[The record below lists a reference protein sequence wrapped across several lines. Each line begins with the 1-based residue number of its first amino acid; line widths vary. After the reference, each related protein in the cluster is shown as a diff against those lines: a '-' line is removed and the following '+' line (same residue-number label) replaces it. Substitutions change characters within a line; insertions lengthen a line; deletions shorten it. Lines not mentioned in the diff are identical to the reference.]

1 MDQVFF
7 RVPFASNGDTSNIPE
22 AVTSD
27 GSVNWPQGWPL
38 DYEKDM
44 DADAHAKAVEREV
57 MNFMFN
63 AVTVAL
69 RQYQTAAFPE
79 FITAADNNGSPFSYS
94 SGTVVRY
101 RSSNATAFKNYVS
114 LINNNTSTPGTDPA
128 KWQEFIF
135 SEASEH
141 EATEGKSGTLIISP
155 RRLKKVTDD
164 LEEKIEDKIEETIKN
179 NVDPFTVPIGGAML
193 WFGPVAP
200 HGWLE
205 GNGQAFD
212 PIANPKL
219 LEVYPSGRVP
229 DCRGHFLRAWDNQA
243 GVDPDST
250 RAVGS
255 IQGDAIQNITGT
267 FPADTREANG
277 AADSTTGAFTE
288 RRITKG
294 SGSDGSNR
302 GRLYTFDASRVVRTA
317 SETRAKN
324 IACMVIIKTDQ
335 AEAET
340 GDPAPTAIVVTPAT
354 ASIEA
359 GQKLSFG
366 ATVLPASVGGNYPVS
381 WAVTDASLGSINA
394 AGEYTSVAGKSGK
407 QTVIASISTG
417 ITSTATITQDI
428 FLTSIKIGAIPAELL
443 VDQSYGIAISYSPVN
458 FTESIL
464 ATSSDTSVA
473 TLTESGTL
481 AISGEGTATLSLMG
495 ASSGVTAS
503 VKVTTKAV
511 EEKPVFLEIEKNLSE
526 IADAGDSAQKEARDN
541 LGLGE
546 LATKDSVDAS
556 DLGAVP
562 LSGESLGRDFN
573 LDDLTS
579 PGEYFQGVSS
589 YAKPELNYPEAVA
602 GALKV
607 YPTGVSEGAC
617 RQEYRPYNSNAVYSR
632 YGFGDPLVFSEWEQV
647 GISPLDL
654 NQRYNVGSVIMA
666 AIVNNGGASL
676 QYGETISGA
685 GLRASSV
692 SLPFWSGGNGVIF
705 SGATLSGTWRHL
717 GHTNTSGAD
726 ESPVG
731 GSSYPVSLFIRIL

>member
-1 MDQVFF
+1 
-7 RVPFASNGDTSNIPE
+7 
-22 AVTSD
+22 
-27 GSVNWPQGWPL
+27 
-38 DYEKDM
+38 
-44 DADAHAKAVEREV
+44 
-57 MNFMFN
+57 
-63 AVTVAL
+63 
-69 RQYQTAAFPE
+69 
-79 FITAADNNGSPFSYS
+79 
-94 SGTVVRY
+94 
-101 RSSNATAFKNYVS
+101 
-114 LINNNTSTPGTDPA
+114 
-128 KWQEFIF
+128 
-135 SEASEH
+135 
-141 EATEGKSGTLIISP
+141 
-155 RRLKKVTDD
+155 
-164 LEEKIEDKIEETIKN
+164 
-179 NVDPFTVPIGGAML
+179 ML

-359 GQKLSFG
+359 GQKISFG

-417 ITSTATITQDI
+417 ITNTATITQDI

-443 VDQSYGIAISYSPVN
+443 VDQSYDIAINYSPAN
-458 FTESIL
+458 FTESII
-464 ATSSDTSVA
+464 ATSSETSVA

-481 AISGEGTATLSLMG
+481 AISGEGTATLALTGS
-495 ASSGVTAS
+495 SSGVTTS
-503 VKVTTKAV
+503 VTVVTKAV
-511 EEKPVFLEIEKNLSE
+511 EEEPVYLEIANNLSE
-526 IADAGDSAQKEARDN
+526 IADAGENAQAEARDH
-541 LGLGE
+541 LALGE
-546 LATKDSVDAS
+546 LAIRDSLSAEDVGAS
-556 DLGAVP
+556 PMA
-562 LSGESLGRDFN
+562 SESLPEDQD
-573 LDDLTS
+573 LDELTA
-579 PGEYFQGVSS
+579 PGDYFQSVSS
-589 YAKPELNYPEAVA
+589 NATPEYHYPEETA
-602 GALKV
+602 GAIRV
-607 YPTGVSEGAC
+607 VATGVSKGAC
-617 RQEYRPYNSNAVYSR
+617 RQFYWPYDSTKEYRR
-632 YGFGDPLVFSEWEQV
+632 CGFGEPLVFTEWEK
-647 GISPLDL
+647 
-654 NQRYNVGSVIMA
+654 
-666 AIVNNGGASL
+666 
-676 QYGETISGA
+676 
-685 GLRASSV
+685 
-692 SLPFWSGGNGVIF
+692 F
-705 SGATLSGTWRHL
+705 
-717 GHTNTSGAD
+717 
-726 ESPVG
+726 
-731 GSSYPVSLFIRIL
+731 

>member
-79 FITAADNNGSPFSYS
+79 FITAADNNSSPFSYS

-101 RSSNATAFKNYVS
+101 RSSSTTAFKNYVS

-135 SEASEH
+135 SEASEQ

-443 VDQSYGIAISYSPVN
+443 VDQSYDIAISYSPVN

-526 IADAGDSAQKEARDN
+526 IADAGESAQKEARDN

-562 LSGESLGRDFN
+562 LSGENLGRDFN

-632 YGFGDPLVFSEWEQV
+632 YGFGDPLAFSEWERV

-692 SLPFWSGGNGVIF
+692 ILPFWSGGNGVIF
-705 SGATLSGTWRHL
+705 TGATLSGTWRHL

-731 GSSYPVSLFIRIL
+731 GNSYPVSLFIRIL